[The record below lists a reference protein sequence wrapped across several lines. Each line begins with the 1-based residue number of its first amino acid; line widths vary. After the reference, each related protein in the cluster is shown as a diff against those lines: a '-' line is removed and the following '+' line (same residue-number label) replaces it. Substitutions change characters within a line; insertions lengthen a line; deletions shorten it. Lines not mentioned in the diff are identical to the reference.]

1 MKICIDAGHATGSN
15 ISPAN
20 SAYSEGTRM
29 FVLQGFLKEALEK
42 YGFEVICTK
51 QTAAECPSLY
61 DRGSMAAGC
70 DLFLSLH
77 SNAVGNEVNESVDY
91 VCVFYPV
98 SGAGS
103 DVAQALSEVIAAVM
117 GTRQA
122 PQTRV
127 RWNSAHNADY
137 YGVIRHAVAAGSVG
151 MILEHSFHT
160 NSKMTQ
166 WLMSDGNLRALAE
179 AEAALLAEYYG
190 KEATQVRYERLK
202 DVKSK
207 DYLPTLEKLLQREYL
222 RGKGGSGDDTVID
235 LGEDAVRILVILDRA
250 GLFDDK
256 SFS

>member
-20 SAYSEGTRM
+20 PNYSEGTRM
-29 FVLQGFLKEALEK
+29 FVLQGFLKAALEK

-61 DRGSMAAGC
+61 DRGSAAAGC

-98 SGAGS
+98 SGAGR

-117 GTRQA
+117 GTRQT

-190 KEATQVRYERLK
+190 MEATQMRYERLK
-202 DVKSK
+202 DVKSE
-207 DYLPTLEKLLQREYL
+207 DYRPTLEKLLQRGYL
-222 RGKGGSGDDTVID
+222 RGKSGSGDDIVID
-235 LGEDAVRILVILDRA
+235 LGEDAIRILVILDRA
-250 GLFDDK
+250 GF
-256 SFS
+256 FEER